1 MQIDNLWLTDF
12 RTYESLD
19 LALPPGLTCIVG
31 ANGIGKTN
39 VLEAIGYVATLE
51 SFRRADSS
59 SMVRVGAERGFIRA
73 QGVGLGREA
82 LVEIELRQQGRGRVQ
97 LNRQRLTRTGELL
110 ELLRVTVF
118 GPDDLEMVKGSP
130 SNRREFLDTSMV
142 SVAPRLDGLRKDI
155 AKVLKQRNA
164 LLRQSKGRLTDELA
178 MNLDV
183 WNDRLAALGETLGSF
198 RSQLVNDV
206 TPYVQ
211 AAYEKLAGT
220 AKQVELRYAPEWMDI
235 GLHEALANVRTEELR
250 RGTSLVGPHRDD
262 LGVILGGLPSRTHAS
277 QGEQRSLA
285 LSLRLGVHLLV
296 ADRIGSAPLLLL
308 DDIFSEL
315 DTSRSTALF
324 SALPPGQAI
333 LTSAIEL
340 PAGATPDALFHAE
353 PGKLIAA

>member
-1 MQIDNLWLTDF
+1 MRIDKLWLTDF
-12 RTYESLD
+12 RTYPSLELD
-19 LALPPGLTCIVG
+19 LPPGLTCIVG

-39 VLEAIGYVATLE
+39 VLEALGYVATLE
-51 SFRRADSS
+51 SFRRADAS

-73 QGVGLGREA
+73 QGVGLGRDA

-97 LNRQRLTRTGELL
+97 VNRQRLTRTGELL

-118 GPDDLEMVKGSP
+118 GPDDLEMIKGSP
-130 SNRREFLDTSMV
+130 SNRRDFLDVSMV
-142 SVAPRLDGLRKDI
+142 SVAPRLDGLRRDI

-164 LLRQSKGRLTDELA
+164 LLRQSKGRLSDELA
-178 MNLDV
+178 MTLEV
-183 WNDRLAALGETLGSF
+183 WNDRLAALGETLGSV
-198 RSQLVNDV
+198 RLQLINDV

-211 AAYEKLAGT
+211 DAYAKLAGES
-220 AKQVELRYAPEWMDI
+220 KDVELRYAPEWMET
-235 GLHEALANVRTEELR
+235 GLHEALARVRDEELR

-296 ADRIGSAPLLLL
+296 AERIGTAPLLLL

-315 DTSRSTALF
+315 DANRSSALF

-333 LTSAIEL
+333 LTSAIDL
-340 PAGATPDALFHAE
+340 PEGATPDALFHAQ
-353 PGKLIAA
+353 PGQLIPA